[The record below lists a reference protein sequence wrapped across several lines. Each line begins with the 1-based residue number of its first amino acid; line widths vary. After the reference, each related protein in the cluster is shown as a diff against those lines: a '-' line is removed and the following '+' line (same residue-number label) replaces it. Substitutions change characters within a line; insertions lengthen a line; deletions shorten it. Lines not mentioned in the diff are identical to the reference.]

1 MFVRYSLYLAGMK
14 PIEEERKDVIVRNL
28 VIPGGTFGVYAD
40 SKGNIVPVVPGVNV
54 SQLNAVTYQ
63 VL

>member
-1 MFVRYSLYLAGMK
+1 MK